1 MTDLKNKTVKDILS
15 DQVLKNEL
23 KEGYLKELR
32 GFEKENN
39 KDPYTEIYTCTEVIT
54 EVQNET
60 ELGLKCLSS
69 FIQRAINVDNGWDDL
84 EDFPVIKL

>member
-1 MTDLKNKTVKDILS
+1 MTDLKNKTVEDILS
-15 DQVLKNEL
+15 DQTLKDEL
-23 KEGYLKELR
+23 KEEYLKELR

-39 KDPYTEIYTCTEVIT
+39 KDPYNKGHACTEVIT
-54 EVQNET
+54 EVQNEAN
-60 ELGLKCLSS
+60 LGLRFLSS